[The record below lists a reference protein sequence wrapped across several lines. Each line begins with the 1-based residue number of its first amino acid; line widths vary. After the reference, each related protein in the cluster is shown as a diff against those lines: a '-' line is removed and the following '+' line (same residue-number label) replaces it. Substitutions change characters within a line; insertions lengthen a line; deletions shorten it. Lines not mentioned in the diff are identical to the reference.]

1 MRRLIGSWREELS
14 RLAEKEFGVAIAPR
28 DISIDFP
35 PKPELGDATTN
46 MAFTVARMCSRN
58 PAEVAPALKKANLEA
73 VARIETKGPYV
84 NFFLDRA
91 KAVGYLLE
99 KPAPGTENPGKVI
112 VEHTNINPN
121 KAAHIGHLRNAV
133 LGDTLVKALRFLGND
148 VEVQNYIDDT
158 GVQVAD
164 VVVCFR
170 EILGYGLEEVRKE
183 AAGGRPFDIFCWEL
197 YAKSQKFYEQDP
209 GNLKKRYETLHLIE
223 EGGNETAEIA
233 DFVASS
239 MVNCHLRTMD
249 RLGIRYDLLPHES
262 DILKNGFWEKCFELL
277 KGSGSIEYIPPGS
290 EDKMRGCWVMRLSAN
305 KAFEGLSDAD
315 KVIVRSN
322 GTVTYLGKDLAY
334 QLWKLGALGRDFGY
348 RRSGGAPYEIWRT
361 APSAEG
367 RCDRNFGGGKKVYN
381 VIDVR
386 QSYLQKIVQEGL
398 RMLGHEKEAEA
409 SIHFSYEMVAL
420 STKFIREE
428 MGKGNLPPVDEKDL
442 SKPFIE
448 MSGRKGL
455 AYVADHLVDALT
467 ENARREIEKREPGTP
482 GDEAAERAR
491 ILARSA
497 LKYYILKFGRNQVVA
512 FDLNEALS
520 FEGET
525 GPYIQYASV
534 RAGNILR
541 KAEEKGERIPSTE
554 DAKAVAELIPLLDD
568 DGWGILSLFLRLPFA
583 VSKAVELCELN
594 LIAKSVYEIAQ
605 AFHNYYHKAPVLQEE
620 DENLRRSRLLFVS
633 MFSRLFG
640 ESLEGLLGI
649 ETPRRM

>member
-1 MRRLIGSWREELS
+1 MRRLIGNWQEELS
-14 RLAEKEFGVAIAPR
+14 LRIGKEFGAEIRPE

-46 MAFTVARMCSRN
+46 IAFTVAKKCSIN
-58 PAEVAPALKKANLEA
+58 PAEAASRLRDVRLEA
-73 VARIETKGPYV
+73 VERVETKGPYV

-91 KAVGYLLE
+91 KAIGYLLDRPS
-99 KPAPGTENPGKVI
+99 PAPENPGKVI

-170 EILGYGLEEVRKE
+170 EILGYGLEDVRRE
-183 AAGGRPFDIFCWEL
+183 AQKDRPFDVFCWEL
-197 YAKSQKFYEQDP
+197 YAKSQKYYEADP
-209 GNLKKRYETLHLIE
+209 ENLKKRYETLHLIE
-223 EGGNETAEIA
+223 EGDSETAQMGE
-233 DFVASS
+233 FVASS

-262 DILKNGFWEKCFELL
+262 DILKNGFWIRCFSMLRE
-277 KGSGSIEYIPPGS
+277 SGSIEYIPPDS
-290 EDKMRGCWVMRLSAN
+290 EDKMRGCWVMRLSGN

-348 RRSGGAPYEIWRT
+348 VESEGAPYRIWRT
-361 APSAEG
+361 APA
-367 RCDRNFGGGKKVYN
+367 DRGAADRKFGFGQKVYN

-398 RMLGHEKEAEA
+398 RMLGRERDAEA
-409 SIHFSYEMVAL
+409 SVHFSYEMVAL
-420 STKFIREE
+420 STRFIREE
-428 MGKGNLPPVDEKDL
+428 IEKGRLPAVDEKEL
-442 SKPFIE
+442 AKPFIE

-455 AYVADHLVDALT
+455 AYIADHLIDALV
-467 ENARREIEKREPGTP
+467 ERAKAEIEKREPETP
-482 GDEAAERAR
+482 AGEISERAAV
-491 ILARSA
+491 LARAA
-497 LKYYILKFGRNQVVA
+497 LKYYILKFSRNQVVA

-541 KAEEKGERIPSTE
+541 KAEERGEVVPSSRDR
-554 DAKAVAELIPLLDD
+554 DAIIRLMPLLDNE
-568 DGWGILSLFLRLPFA
+568 GWGILSLFLRMPFV
-583 VSKAVELCELN
+583 VSRAVELRELN
-594 LIAKSVYEIAQ
+594 LIAKNMYEIAQ

-620 DENLRRSRLLFVS
+620 DEGRRKARLLFIS
-633 MFSRLFG
+633 IFAGLF
-640 ESLEGLLGI
+640 EDYLRGLLGI

>member
-1 MRRLIGSWREELS
+1 MRRLIGSWRETLS
-14 RLAEKEFGVAIAPR
+14 RLAESEFGVVIAPGE
-28 DISIDFP
+28 ISIDFP
-35 PKPELGDATTN
+35 PKPAMGDATTN
-46 MAFTVARMCSRN
+46 MAFVVARKCSGN
-58 PAEVAPALKKANLEA
+58 PAEVALRLRKAKLDA

-84 NFFLDRA
+84 NFFLNRA
-91 KAVGYLLE
+91 EALRCLIE
-99 KPAPGTENPGKVI
+99 RPAGGAGRDGKVI

-133 LGDTLVKALRFLGND
+133 LGDTLVRALRFLGES

-170 EILGYGLEEVRKE
+170 EILGYGLEDVRKE
-183 AAGGRPFDIFCWEL
+183 AAKDRPFDIFCWEL
-197 YAKSQKFYEQDP
+197 YAKSQKFYERDP
-209 GNLKKRYETLHLIE
+209 ENLKKRYETLHQIE
-223 EGGNETAEIA
+223 EGENETARIA
-233 DFVASS
+233 EFVASS

-262 DILKNGFWEKCFELL
+262 DILKNGFWEKCFSLL
-277 KGSGSIEYIPPGS
+277 KESGSIEFIPPGS
-290 EDKMRGCWVMRLSAN
+290 EDKMRGCWVMRLSGN

-348 RRSGGAPYEIWRT
+348 RRSAGAPYEVWRT
-361 APSAEG
+361 APEAEG
-367 RCDRNFGGGKKVYN
+367 GGDRRFGGGKKVYN

-398 RMLGHEKEAEA
+398 RMLGNEKEAEA

-428 MGKGNLPPVDEKDL
+428 MEKGNLPAVDEKDL

-455 AYVADHLVDALT
+455 AYIADHLIDALI
-467 ENARREIEKREPGTP
+467 ERAAGEIEKREP
-482 GDEAAERAR
+482 EAPAEETAERAS
-491 ILARSA
+491 ILARAA

-541 KAEEKGERIPSTE
+541 KAEEKGERIPPVE
-554 DAKAVAELIPLLDD
+554 DADAVAELLPLLDD

-594 LIAKSVYEIAQ
+594 LIAKSVFEIAQ

-620 DENLRRSRLLFVS
+620 DEKLRRSRLLFIS
-633 MFSRLFG
+633 LFSRLFG
-640 ESLEGLLGI
+640 ESLETLLGI